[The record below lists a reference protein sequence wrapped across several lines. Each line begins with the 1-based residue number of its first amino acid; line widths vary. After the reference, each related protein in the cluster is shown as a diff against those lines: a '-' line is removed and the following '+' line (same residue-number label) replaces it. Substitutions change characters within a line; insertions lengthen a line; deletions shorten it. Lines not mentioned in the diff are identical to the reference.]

1 MPPLSTTLRLTVA
14 AGVLASAGLSL
25 ASAPAQADIVTQIQN
40 GAGAPYVVYLVKD
53 LGGGAYY
60 NITTGSLYVVTS
72 GGDAAAQAA
81 ATSAD
86 LVATSSDQGRT
97 LLLTINGA
105 VLKKVEGQL

>member
-1 MPPLSTTLRLTVA
+1 MPPITTLRVTLA
-14 AGVLASAGLSL
+14 AGVLAAAGFSL
-25 ASAPAQADIVTQIQN
+25 ASPPAQADIVTQIQN
-40 GAGAPYVVYLVKD
+40 GAGLPYAVYLVKD
-53 LGGGAYY
+53 LGGGAYW
-60 NITTGSLYVVTS
+60 NVTTSSLYVVTT
-72 GGDAAAQAA
+72 GGDVAAQAA

>member
-1 MPPLSTTLRLTVA
+1 MPPLKTLRLTVA
-14 AGVLASAGLSL
+14 AGVLAAAGFSL
-25 ASAPAQADIVTQIQN
+25 AAPTAQADIVTQIQN

-53 LGGGAYY
+53 LGGGAYW
-60 NITTGSLYVVTS
+60 NVTTSSLYVVTS